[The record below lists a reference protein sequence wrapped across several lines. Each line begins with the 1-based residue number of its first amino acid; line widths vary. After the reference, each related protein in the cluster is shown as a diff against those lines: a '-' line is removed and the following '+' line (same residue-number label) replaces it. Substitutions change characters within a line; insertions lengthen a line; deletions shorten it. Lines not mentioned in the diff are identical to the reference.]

1 MAEILLAV
9 LVLGPLVIT
18 FLLKSNAALGFL
30 VLCVG
35 FVLSTSV
42 IGDLKSLLSQLNL
55 SATSSTLAIL
65 LLSLPLILT
74 LLLSRHSSGKGL
86 RFWLQLVAA
95 LCAGGLL
102 ALSVGPV
109 LGSSSQ
115 FNLTTSSFWTNLQ
128 KIQSEI
134 IGIGA
139 LISLVL
145 IWFGDLK
152 RHGRHSK

>member
-9 LVLGPLVIT
+9 MIFGPLGLT

-30 VLCVG
+30 VLCAG

-42 IGDLKSLLSQLNL
+42 IGDLEHLLSQLNL
-55 SATSSTLAIL
+55 STTSSTIGIIL
-65 LLSLPLILT
+65 LTVPLVLT
-74 LLLSRHSSGKGL
+74 LFVTRGSAGRGIK
-86 RFWLQLVAA
+86 FWLQLTAA
-95 LCAGGLL
+95 LCGGGLL
-102 ALSVGPV
+102 ALSVGPI

-115 FNLTTSSFWTNLQ
+115 FDVTTSSFWTNLQ

-139 LISLVL
+139 LVSLLL
-145 IWFGDLK
+145 IWFGGLRRFGK
-152 RHGRHSK
+152 HK